1 MDPTY
6 PLAPIANFVACVLVL
21 LPLFSTSIRS
31 GSWNVA
37 VTLFVLWTV
46 LASII
51 QGVNAIIW
59 SDNVD
64 DVAPVWCDISKH
76 SQTTAALC
84 IQSLTLRNLKQLAT
98 HVSYTNGTALRA
110 CTFVLTRSLYDIS
123 ICEQSSLTR
132 TVS

>member
-37 VTLFVLWTV
+37 VTMFVIWTV

-51 QGVNAIIW
+51 DGVNAIIW
-59 SDNVD
+59 FDNVD
-64 DVAPVWCDISKH
+64 DVAPVWCDISEH
-76 SQTTAALC
+76 S
-84 IQSLTLRNLKQLAT
+84 
-98 HVSYTNGTALRA
+98 
-110 CTFVLTRSLYDIS
+110 
-123 ICEQSSLTR
+123 
-132 TVS
+132 